1 MNDIDRMLIEHECC
15 KLMLLYC
22 RHTDH
27 LAPTEFANLFTEDA
41 HYNPAAHPEMNG
53 RDEIL
58 TWISDYPRDR
68 LARHVSSNQVVDV
81 IDSDN
86 AKGRSYAVVYR
97 QEQPVAGT
105 PSEKVVPRAIVEYY
119 DTFRRTADG
128 WLIASRE
135 YQYTFLKE
143 NN

>member
-1 MNDIDRMLIEHECC
+1 MNDIDRMLIEHECR

-22 RHTDH
+22 QYVDH
-27 LAPTEFANLFTEDA
+27 LEPEKFANVFTKDA
-41 HYNPAAHPEMNG
+41 FYNPAAHPEMNG
-53 RDEIL
+53 REEIL
-58 TWISDYPRDR
+58 AWIQEYPRDR
-68 LARHVSSNQVVDV
+68 LARHVSTNQVIDVVDA
-81 IDSDN
+81 DR
-86 AKGRSYAVVYR
+86 ATGTSYAVVYR

-105 PSEKVVPRAIVEYY
+105 PSENVVPRSIVEYH

-128 WLIASRE
+128 WRIASRE